1 MKGEQYVWKVN
12 STHVSSPVADPLS
25 VLSSSS
31 RSLVGAV
38 REGVVVYVD
47 WEEEDEVV
55 SAVVKGDCEK
65 RGRRTGACF
74 MLDFSGV

>member
-1 MKGEQYVWKVN
+1 
-12 STHVSSPVADPLS
+12 
-25 VLSSSS
+25 
-31 RSLVGAV
+31 V

-47 WEEEDEVV
+47 WEEEEEVV
-55 SAVVKGDCEK
+55 SAGVKGDCEK